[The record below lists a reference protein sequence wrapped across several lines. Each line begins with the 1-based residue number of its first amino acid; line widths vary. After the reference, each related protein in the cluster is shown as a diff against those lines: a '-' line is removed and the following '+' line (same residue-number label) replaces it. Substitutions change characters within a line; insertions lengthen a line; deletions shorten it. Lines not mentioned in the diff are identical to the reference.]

1 MVGRGKTPWRAIRA
15 DHRDFLYLQAHPMKR
30 IAKAMLSRVTNMIAV
45 RYEGVAFTRFI
56 VYDSIWTRREALEL
70 DSGRSLLS

>member
-1 MVGRGKTPWRAIRA
+1 
-15 DHRDFLYLQAHPMKR
+15 MKR